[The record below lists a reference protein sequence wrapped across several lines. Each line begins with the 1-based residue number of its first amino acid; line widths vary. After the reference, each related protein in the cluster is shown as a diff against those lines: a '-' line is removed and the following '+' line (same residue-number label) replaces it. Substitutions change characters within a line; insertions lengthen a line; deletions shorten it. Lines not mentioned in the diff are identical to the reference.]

1 MLGLLNPG
9 RTDLKYRSLYSRCC
23 QFQHL
28 EYGVPSLLF
37 HSFESVFLYAI
48 AGDAGAVDT
57 AKVPN
62 QVCCRLRAGRRLEFA
77 PDREVGRFCASFSL
91 LAAETKS
98 ADALRD
104 APSLVAKTR
113 DQLFQSRFRRART
126 YFSNLDTKF
135 CSTFDG
141 LIAEHLVLENSS
153 SMPSLAT
160 YCRPTAA
167 AFEYTFGLMAKIL
180 SGSDL
185 KPLLERVGS
194 SIGAAIL
201 AFDCARDWRRDQ
213 RDGQFNVV
221 HDPAQ
226 AQRAIDCCFD
236 RLAEAGHVCASTFGP
251 TALSATVLKR
261 VRDCIRARSSQT
273 AVLQNLGAHGNS
285 RSQKSVVLNATCC
298 FPCGDG
304 AVAVD
309 SDECG
314 KLFCGC
320 CCLGVCAVSACEG
333 RCC

>member
-141 LIAEHLVLENSS
+141 LIAEHLALENSS

-185 KPLLERVGS
+185 KPLPGASGFEHWGRDSRVRLREGLETRPTRRPIQCGTRPCTGS
-194 SIGAAIL
+194 
-201 AFDCARDWRRDQ
+201 ARDRLLLRSLGRGGTRLRVDV
-213 RDGQFNVV
+213 RTDGF
-221 HDPAQ
+221 
-226 AQRAIDCCFD
+226 
-236 RLAEAGHVCASTFGP
+236 
-251 TALSATVLKR
+251 
-261 VRDCIRARSSQT
+261 VRHRFEARSRLHQSPKQSDGRPSESGRT
-273 AVLQNLGAHGNS
+273 RQLALAKKR
-285 RSQKSVVLNATCC
+285 RS
-298 FPCGDG
+298 
-304 AVAVD
+304 
-309 SDECG
+309 ECHL
-314 KLFCGC
+314 LFS
-320 CCLGVCAVSACEG
+320 L
-333 RCC
+333 R